1 MSPSPEHNVNRSDP
15 EGFFQAVTAALIK
28 TLMAACLRGQ
38 HPSTAGWRKV
48 LTVSVSPTSSSESL
62 CVKYESRDSYL
73 QRARGERRRSA
84 LPNCSHEPDLSIF
97 VLSGLKTLPRTEK

>member
-38 HPSTAGWRKV
+38 HPSAAVWRKV

-73 QRARGERRRSA
+73 QRARGSEKA
-84 LPNCSHEPDLSIF
+84 LGSP
-97 VLSGLKTLPRTEK
+97 